1 MSKRTLFNYYSSG
14 SCSTPSE
21 NDDNARQQK
30 MARVEFQCSDIVS
43 DPGKRKPIDE
53 YPFAIRYQLKRP
65 YALRGYL
72 GALVM
77 RKL

>member
-14 SCSTPSE
+14 SRSTPSE

-53 YPFAIRYQLKRP
+53 YPFGI
-65 YALRGYL
+65 
-72 GALVM
+72 
-77 RKL
+77 